1 MTNNEAELREAARKI
16 LRSYYNATFE
26 YCMEQLK
33 KGDITAIIANAES
46 KQQELDDPY
55 LDQIMQLI
63 SDHTRKAIEAE
74 LEQLLCPIGCHYGD
88 NCKVEHTRLR
98 KSYIKDRLAALKQP
112 TVEEE

>member
-1 MTNNEAELREAARKI
+1 MTNNEAELRAEITTITIDEFGVSNLEAVDK
-16 LRSYYNATFE
+16 L
-26 YCMEQLK
+26 
-33 KGDITAIIANAES
+33 
-46 KQQELDDPY
+46 
-55 LDQIMQLI
+55 MQLI